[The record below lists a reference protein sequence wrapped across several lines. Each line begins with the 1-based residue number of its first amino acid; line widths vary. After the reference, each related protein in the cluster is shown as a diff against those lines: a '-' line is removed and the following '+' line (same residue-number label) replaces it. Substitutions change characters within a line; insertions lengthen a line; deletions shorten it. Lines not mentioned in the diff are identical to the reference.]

1 MNKMVRCT
9 HLLQCRS
16 ILEWDR
22 VAIASMETINIRA
35 KFPTGEVWTLPPLDA
50 TAPLESLLAHIRIH
64 KEWDHDPSLVLAG
77 PPPKPLV
84 AEAPTTLQDLIPSK
98 TAVIFVHP
106 HQEDVPNAATS
117 RGTTSGRE
125 KRGVSKTT
133 KTRYGKSAGIGR
145 NRRSESVP
153 YTTLTDLRPS
163 KRKAVHTSPANGEND
178 DNDDVNDK
186 DWNAE
191 QHVELSDAESDEI
204 SAPRSRRAP
213 APARGRTSRG
223 VQKSTPTA
231 GQRAKRSRVIKPD
244 EATRAGA
251 PYLVAEGEFEA
262 GREDVGD
269 PSMVATDI
277 GIPHVEGKLGV
288 MLAQC
293 LVDTEGKNDS
303 KVSRELCENFADAL
317 KKRQL
322 EAEGERR
329 LSAYL
334 AKRYVITEK
343 SRGVLFSVRYR
354 SVDCHSWTDE
364 NGGHTL
370 VTFPKV
376 LLTEVVRSI
385 VSDTENKQKLL
396 PVVMAAVSPR
406 MFWNLARLFPD
417 NMEDGLKQLVPD
429 ADWSFLATRDRIL
442 SVRGRQNK
450 ENKEQMG
457 WESD

>member
-1 MNKMVRCT
+1 
-9 HLLQCRS
+9 
-16 ILEWDR
+16 
-22 VAIASMETINIRA
+22 MEKINIRA
-35 KFPTGEVWTLPPLDA
+35 KFPTGEVWTLPPLDG
-50 TAPLESLLAHIRIH
+50 TAPFESLLTKIRNH
-64 KEWDHDPSLVLAG
+64 GKWDHNPSLVLAG

-84 AEAPTTLQDLIPSK
+84 AEAPTALQTLIPSK

-106 HQEDVPNAATS
+106 HNKDLSDAATS
-117 RGTTSGRE
+117 NGTTSARQ

-133 KTRYGKSAGIGR
+133 KTLHGKPAALGR
-145 NRRSESVP
+145 NERSDSVP

-163 KRKAVHTSPANGEND
+163 KRKAVHPYPANGGND
-178 DNDDVNDK
+178 ENDDVNDK
-186 DWNAE
+186 DWDAG
-191 QHVELSDAESDEI
+191 QHVELSDVESDEI
-204 SAPRSRRAP
+204 SAPRSRRTR
-213 APARGRTSRG
+213 ARGRTSRG
-223 VQKSTPTA
+223 VQKVTSTG
-231 GQRAKRSRVIKPD
+231 GQRAKRSRVIKTN
-244 EATRAGA
+244 EATGTGVRN
-251 PYLVAEGEFEA
+251 LVAEGEFEA

-303 KVSRELCENFADAL
+303 KVSRELRENFADAL

-322 EAEGERR
+322 EADGERR

-334 AKRYVITEK
+334 AKRYIITEK

-354 SVDCHSWTDE
+354 SVNCRSWTDE
-364 NGGHTL
+364 NGGRTL

-385 VSDTENKQKLL
+385 VSDTDNKQKLL

-429 ADWSFLATRDRIL
+429 ADWSFLATRDRFL
-442 SVRGRQNK
+442 SARGRQNK